1 MPWHLED
8 DHPGCE
14 GFAVVKDEGNEL
26 VGCHRTRAQA
36 LDQLAALNIAEPDA
50 GDQEDR
56 AAGDPPAIVTDI
68 DGTLLLGDRVN
79 TDLVRT
85 LNEANAQIIVLTARN
100 PDQRP
105 QTERRLNEIG
115 LDYDRLEMVGDAG
128 DDVTAKVAVM
138 RRLLERYDVLA
149 AYENRADIRA
159 AYQELGVD
167 SRPPRSNRAL
177 AEEILAYLLPVR

>member
-1 MPWHLED
+1 MPWHLEN
-8 DHPGCE
+8 DHPDCE

-36 LDQLAALNIAEPDA
+36 LNQLAALNIAEPDA

-68 DGTLLLGDRVN
+68 DGTLLIGDSVN
-79 TDLVRT
+79 TALIAILDETDADV
-85 LNEANAQIIVLTARN
+85 IVLTARN
-100 PDQRP
+100 PDQRA
-105 QTERRLNEIG
+105 QTERRLDEIG
-115 LDYDRLEMVGDAG
+115 LDYETLYMVGDAG
-128 DDVTAKVAVM
+128 DDVTAKLDVM
-138 RRLLERYDVLA
+138 RRLLERYDVIA

-167 SRPPRSNRAL
+167 ARPPRSNRET
-177 AEEILAYLLPVR
+177 AEEILAYLLPFR